1 MEQDL
6 GSVPT
11 REAVQNLGIQTMED
25 KPPAESSASEGNNPF
40 SALIPWLAG
49 ISGGSSQL
57 EKAESKP
64 SRYLVAKGLPTLPM
78 KLVEKVWNLE
88 YVDMEEFLPA
98 PPIPEIIIILSNK
111 AADMVPSMVAHLHTV
126 LRLQQKASSQL
137 EGLKYDILFRMKLAA
152 SVDRSWTVGDP
163 WQYVSCLP
171 VPLQSPDPFEV
182 AELEVPAGG
191 KSKGKRPA
199 EQEAD
204 KSSRQ
209 PLKKV
214 QKGVCQLHNTAPNGC
229 PYGKECIFLH
239 RCSGCGVVNE
249 HGRTTCP
256 KPGQAAAQNSQA
268 P

>member
-1 MEQDL
+1 
-6 GSVPT
+6 
-11 REAVQNLGIQTMED
+11 
-25 KPPAESSASEGNNPF
+25 
-40 SALIPWLAG
+40 
-49 ISGGSSQL
+49 
-57 EKAESKP
+57 
-64 SRYLVAKGLPTLPM
+64 
-78 KLVEKVWNLE
+78 
-88 YVDMEEFLPA
+88 
-98 PPIPEIIIILSNK
+98 
-111 AADMVPSMVAHLHTV
+111 MVPSMIAHLHTV

-137 EGLKYDILFRMKLAA
+137 AWLEYDIQFRMELAA
-152 SVDRSWTVGDP
+152 SVDRSWTAGDP

-214 QKGVCQLHNTAPNGC
+214 RKGVCRLHNTAPNGC

-239 RCSGCGVVNE
+239 RCSGCGVVDE

-256 KPGQAAAQNSQA
+256 QPGQARSQGS
-268 P
+268 PEFPGTLVGGRR